1 MLRRAGPRAPHAV
14 LPNNINAAATVS
26 RLPFDDEQEATSSEL
41 LTALTVTSD
50 KLIAFSLSRA
60 GRTSIAPMIIA
71 LMRPAR

>member
-1 MLRRAGPRAPHAV
+1 
-14 LPNNINAAATVS
+14 
-26 RLPFDDEQEATSSEL
+26 L